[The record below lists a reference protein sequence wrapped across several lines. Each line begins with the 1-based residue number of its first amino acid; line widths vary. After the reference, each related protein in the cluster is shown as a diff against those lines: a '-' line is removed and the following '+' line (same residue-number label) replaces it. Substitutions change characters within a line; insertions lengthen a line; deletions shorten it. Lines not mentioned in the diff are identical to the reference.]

1 MKNLGVLRDYYNRH
15 GIVVQSGNIGS
26 LGDIDLGWSL
36 SIQGWLVFYY
46 RSEEDKSVV
55 LVGCPL
61 AL

>member
-1 MKNLGVLRDYYNRH
+1 MKNLGFLHDYYNRH

-46 RSEEDKSVV
+46 RSGEDKSVV

-61 AL
+61 TL